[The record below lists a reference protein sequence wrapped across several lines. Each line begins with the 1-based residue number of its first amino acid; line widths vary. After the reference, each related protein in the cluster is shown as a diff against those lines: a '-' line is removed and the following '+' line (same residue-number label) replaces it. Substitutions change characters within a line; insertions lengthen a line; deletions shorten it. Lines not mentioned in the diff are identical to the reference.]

1 MTKHYSTKDAL
12 HALLNFLGDSEDS
25 GSGFSRAMNELA
37 ELIPAEPFSKQQLDV
52 IFEQNAGPTT
62 RATRATILVKAGHSE
77 ILPYAKNLLKEEN
90 HWNLKLSYAAMM
102 AQLGDESGY
111 QFLEDFFKLYMRK
124 EEDLKNFDLEELVYV
139 FEEILINERGKAMLA
154 RFCDEADY
162 HPDWQELE
170 QPELP

>member
-1 MTKHYSTKDAL
+1 
-12 HALLNFLGDSEDS
+12 
-25 GSGFSRAMNELA
+25 
-37 ELIPAEPFSKQQLDV
+37 
-52 IFEQNAGPTT
+52 
-62 RATRATILVKAGHSE
+62 VKAGHSE
-77 ILPYAKNLLKEEN
+77 ILPYASNLLKEEN

-170 QPELP
+170 QPDLP